1 MTTTITKK
9 KWQFVCY
16 TKQSTKAT
24 NRLSS
29 GMKYDRRYAQMNMY
43 VQALSLL
50 SLK

>member
-9 KWQFVCY
+9 TWQFVCY

-24 NRLSS
+24 NSLSS
-29 GMKYDRRYAQMNMY
+29 GMKYDCKYAQMNMN
-43 VQALSLL
+43 VQALNLL